1 MFVLSDGCD
10 DNPGADLRCKQLI
23 DAYNIEDAYVINT
36 FGYGKDHDPKMMNQI
51 SNYKGGT
58 FTFIDKI
65 EKASEHFI
73 LAMSGMLSVFA
84 NKVTVQI
91 KPSPPFNIVKIYG
104 EDFLWKNIGE
114 NTY

>member
-1 MFVLSDGCD
+1 
-10 DNPGADLRCKQLI
+10 
-23 DAYNIEDAYVINT
+23 
-36 FGYGKDHDPKMMNQI
+36 
-51 SNYKGGT
+51 
-58 FTFIDKI
+58 
-65 EKASEHFI
+65 
-73 LAMSGMLSVFA
+73 MSGMLSVFA

>member
-1 MFVLSDGCD
+1 MIKNRKYKNPVTCMFVLSDGCD

-65 EKASEHFI
+65 EK
-73 LAMSGMLSVFA
+73 V
-84 NKVTVQI
+84 N
-91 KPSPPFNIVKIYG
+91 
-104 EDFLWKNIGE
+104 FLYYIRHL
-114 NTY
+114 NTSYQP